1 MGVPISKIVFRI
13 IESLILIFIINGIK
27 VTSFMIHD
35 NTIDSI
41 FTIDNLLLFLIFF
54 LIFFSSDLR
63 SSSQKSY
70 E

>member
-35 NTIDSI
+35 SSIDSI